1 MRILLSTGE
10 RERKKRKRERM
21 GKCIREE
28 GEEVV
33 REEERKKGRG
43 REIKIGIAKD
53 KARRLCGLNHLKDNI
68 PRLQK

>member
-1 MRILLSTGE
+1 
-10 RERKKRKRERM
+10 M

-53 KARRLCGLNHLKDNI
+53 KTRRLCGLNHLKDNI